1 MALPINQIMAQLQ
14 GGNGTEEDMG
24 GDDVEVNKA
33 NEVAAEELDDEGEGG
48 EGVNGLVEDME
59 LELIDG
65 DREGVKWL
73 VINQRCTFVTS
84 ERIEEQKKLMPGNA
98 LDGEGWAVSLR

>member
-14 GGNGTEEDMG
+14 GGNGTEEDMANEE
-24 GDDVEVNKA
+24 DKA

-65 DREGVKWL
+65 DREGAKWL
-73 VINQRCTFVTS
+73 VINQVHICYIRKDRGT
-84 ERIEEQKKLMPGNA
+84 KKLMPGNA
-98 LDGEGWAVSLR
+98 LDGEDWAVSLR